1 MSAKLKKQIL
11 AHLEENPMSLKEV
24 AKAMDLKEKKTFRLM
39 RSLFKKDQIKMKR
52 TEDGVRRYVPNTE

>member
-1 MSAKLKKQIL
+1 
-11 AHLEENPMSLKEV
+11 MSLKEV